1 MIKINSNYNP
11 DIHEHKYRYALCE
24 TVSGNY
30 KLVELDKAWE
40 KEPDIA
46 IEMEFYCYTEQEL
59 KDQVSEHKAMLK
71 KLHEK
76 YNY

>member
-24 TVSGNY
+24 TVSGNL

-40 KEPDIA
+40 KEDY
-46 IEMEFYCYTEQEL
+46 IEMEFYCFTEQEL

-71 KLHEK
+71 TLHE
-76 YNY
+76 NY

>member
-24 TVSGNY
+24 TVSGNL

-40 KEPDIA
+40 KEPFIN
-46 IEMEFYCYTEQEL
+46 IERLTNDKE
-59 KDQVSEHKAMLK
+59 K
-71 KLHEK
+71 KRGKSRL
-76 YNY
+76 